1 MERKKGK
8 ESNALHS
15 LNDVIVKITEKYKY
29 SPVLDDGIL
38 DAMEYANAWRRF
50 AGESDDLLLWFRW
63 ETTITW
69 MESEWDE
76 KYEYLRDSIKQDAS
90 VFASSDID
98 EMRET
103 ATAIDNMADS
113 ICINL

>member
-1 MERKKGK
+1 MERNKGR
-8 ESNALHS
+8 EVNALDS
-15 LNDVIVKITEKYKY
+15 LSEVIVKITEKYKY

-69 MESEWDE
+69 MKLEWSE
-76 KYEYLRDSIKQDAS
+76 KYEHLRDLIKQDAS
-90 VFASSDID
+90 VFASSGSAETT
-98 EMRET
+98 EM
-103 ATAIDNMADS
+103 ATAISNLADS
-113 ICINL
+113 I